1 MVESWGQ
8 IFVKVVA
15 PVSIGVVF
23 GVFFQVRDVAAGP
36 EKVGLDCLPVFQVRL
51 ELLHIIFQVWAN
63 PRPLMQSSRSWLLI
77 RPSP

>member
-1 MVESWGQ
+1 
-8 IFVKVVA
+8 
-15 PVSIGVVF
+15 
-23 GVFFQVRDVAAGP
+23 
-36 EKVGLDCLPVFQVRL
+36 VGLDCLPVFQVRL